1 MNTANPYQVPRSNVD
16 YQGQIE
22 YSEVKAL
29 SVSGRLG
36 RIRYLTY
43 SMGFTLLFYLVA
55 GAALF
60 LLSVMGLTPE
70 SPLFIGILGIAYVGM
85 IVVMVMITIQRAHD
99 FDKSGWW
106 SLLSLIPL
114 VNLIFLFM
122 PGTDGENRY
131 GKKTPPNGGAA
142 VILIVAFLS
151 VFIIGILAAIAIPAY
166 QDYVKRAQEGQ
177 QTSAPGPFGQPE

>member
-43 SMGFTLLFYLVA
+43 SMGYSLLFYLVA
-55 GAALF
+55 GAVLVGLAA
-60 LLSVMGLTPE
+60 MGITAD
-70 SPLFIGILGIAYVGM
+70 SPLFMGVLGVAYVGM
-85 IVVMVMITIQRAHD
+85 IVVMFMITIQRAHD

-106 SLLSLIPL
+106 SLLSLIPF
-114 VNLIFLFM
+114 VNFIFLFM

-131 GKKTPPNGGAA
+131 GKKTPPNRGTAI
-142 VILIVAFLS
+142 ILIVAFLGLI
-151 VFIIGILAAIAIPAY
+151 VIGILAAIAIPAY
-166 QDYVKRAQEGQ
+166 QEYVQRAQSGQ
-177 QTSAPGPFGQPE
+177 QTGAPDPLSQPE